1 MGTPWSTAHWTKS
14 GLYPVVKK
22 CRIMTPKV
30 LTSVRQAA
38 RPIAHRS
45 KSCNTPLL
53 SNCATTT
60 VSSMSTSTSS
70 VPKISVFYDGKCGL
84 CDKEISHYK
93 KIAPPEIFNWQDIT
107 ECDKQLRE
115 RGVSLA
121 EGLKLLH

>member
-1 MGTPWSTAHWTKS
+1 MHI
-14 GLYPVVKK
+14 LD
-22 CRIMTPKV
+22 
-30 LTSVRQAA
+30 
-38 RPIAHRS
+38 
-45 KSCNTPLL
+45 
-53 SNCATTT
+53 
-60 VSSMSTSTSS
+60 SS

-121 EGLKLLH
+121 GTNSSIHIHKRESFNS